1 MNIFDNRNRVEG
13 YIFSE
18 NENAYSSN
26 ENRNNYLKEEI
37 TAKFVQLSKKNT
49 CKKVEKIESEYT
61 TKYVATFVD
70 RIPLSIIIYSNTL
83 ELNKD
88 IVSALDNSVSLKK
101 DKKFSFINKKALKAI
116 LVGGGIALATIPIGN
131 IIVDIDNKNFDE
143 ETKVSQ
149 ELYIEHVGPIEE
161 NNNYSTSSVIDK
173 IIDMDN
179 KNYDEETKISQELYD
194 EQKMYEFHQEAV
206 EQRELDRR
214 QEQIK
219 EEQQAQELI
228 NYMDEQQTNY
238 EEEQRKLL
246 EDAREYDMNQI
257 KAK

>member
-88 IVSALDNSVSLKK
+88 IVSVLDNSVNLKK
-101 DKKFSFINKKALKAI
+101 DKKINFINKEAI
-116 LVGGGIALATIPIGN
+116 KKVLIGGGIALATISTGIIIG
-131 IIVDIDNKNFDE
+131 ISDAKNFE
-143 ETKVSQ
+143 EEAIV
-149 ELYIEHVGPIEE
+149 
-161 NNNYSTSSVIDK
+161 
-173 IIDMDN
+173 
-179 KNYDEETKISQELYD
+179 SQELYD
-194 EQKMYEFHQEAV
+194 EQKVYEFHQEAV
-206 EQRELDRR
+206 DQRKLDKN
-214 QEQIK
+214 QEQIN